1 MTPYTA
7 AAHARVES
15 LRGDTRERKP
25 TEQEAAEPNL
35 AAIPRSS
42 IPAANVASV
51 PLRSPLRYPG
61 GKTWLVPHVRE
72 WLSGRSRPRVLFEP
86 FCGGAIISLTA
97 VMEQLVERCV
107 LVELDRDVAAFWHT
121 ALHHTDALCERVRN
135 FDATRQQVEQL
146 CSRPPADLVEH
157 GFQTL
162 VLNRTRHGGK
172 LASGANLIRS
182 GENGKGVAS
191 RWYPDTIVD
200 RLRDIEKQK
209 HDHRIAFYE
218 GDGMELFELMTCI
231 EGAVAFIDPP
241 YTVGQKRAG
250 RRLYANHEVDH
261 TRIFEMLAESDVDFL
276 MTYDAAPEIIALV
289 RKHEFAAVRV
299 TMRNTHHARLPELV
313 VTRRRMF
320 VESGR

>member
-1 MTPYTA
+1 MTPHTA
-7 AAHARVES
+7 AAQPRVES
-15 LRGDTRERKP
+15 LLGDTRARNP
-25 TEQEAAEPNL
+25 TEEDTAKPDL

-61 GKTWLVPHVRE
+61 GKTWLIPHVRE
-72 WLSGRSRPRVLFEP
+72 WLSGRSKPPVLFEP
-86 FCGGAIISLTA
+86 FCGGAIVSLTA

-107 LVELDRDVAAFWHT
+107 LVELDRDVAAFWHAT
-121 ALHHTDALCERVRN
+121 LHHTDALCERVCN

-146 CSRPPADLVEH
+146 CSRPPGDLVEH
-157 GFQTL
+157 GFRTL

-172 LASGANLIRS
+172 LALGANLIRS

-200 RLRDIEKQK
+200 RLRNIKKHAPRIEF
-209 HDHRIAFYE
+209 HE
-218 GDGMELFELMTCI
+218 GDGMQMFESMTRI

-241 YTVGQKRAG
+241 YTMGQKRAG
-250 RRLYANHEVDH
+250 RRLYAYHKVDH

-289 RKHEFAAVRV
+289 RKHGFAAVQV
-299 TMRNTHHARLPELV
+299 TMKNTHHARLPELV
-313 VTRRRMF
+313 VTRRQMF